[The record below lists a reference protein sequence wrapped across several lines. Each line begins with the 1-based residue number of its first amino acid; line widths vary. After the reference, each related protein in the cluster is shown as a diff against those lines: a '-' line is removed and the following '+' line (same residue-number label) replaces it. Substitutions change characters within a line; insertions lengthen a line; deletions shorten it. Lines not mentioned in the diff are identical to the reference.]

1 MKNIYEMLIATF
13 AAIGQEMPD
22 AGMRIIAEDLSVFP
36 LNDIARALT
45 RCRKELKRIAL
56 VDILDRI
63 PGGHPSSEEAWAVC
77 APALNNERIT
87 IVWTE
92 PMARAFG
99 VALNLQDDPV
109 AARMA
114 FKEVY
119 TKAVGEIRL
128 TAPKPKWLL
137 SPGFDAN
144 QRAEVVETAVSEG
157 KLLPNY
163 AQQFLIAPV
172 TPSAIVPAMKNEP

>member
-1 MKNIYEMLIATF
+1 MKLLEALALTY
-13 AAIGQEMPD
+13 AAVDQQMSD
-22 AGMRIIAEDLSVFP
+22 AGLEIVAYDLKTYP
-36 LNDIARALT
+36 LADVLVALA

-119 TKAVGEIRL
+119 TKAVGETRL

-144 QRAEVVETAVSEG
+144 QRAEVVEAAVSEG
-157 KLLPNY
+157 KFLPSY